1 MTNTS
6 TLTSF
11 KIPNQIKDD
20 FHTVCKLNQSSMTSE
35 IVRLVTHFISSEN
48 TRLKSYQLTSKEINE
63 LKHELFNV
71 SHTSG
76 VGVLN
81 GYSVAALGGYSRP
94 QI

>member
-20 FHTVCKLNQSSMTSE
+20 FHTVCKLKQSSMTSE

-63 LKHELFNV
+63 LKQRKLTPTHIPQR
-71 SHTSG
+71 TSSQ
-76 VGVLN
+76 N
-81 GYSVAALGGYSRP
+81 TWETSY
-94 QI
+94 